1 MRVTFNTTF
10 LFYLGLVSLG
20 LILPSACSDSS
31 RFGGS
36 DSTFFSEEEWDII
49 KSLSPVPGPPPA
61 ATNRFADN
69 PMAAALGQRFFFD
82 PRFSGPLVNQ
92 ENFNTNEGG
101 NGSAGQAGNAL
112 DGAVERVA
120 CATCH
125 MPSTSFA
132 DSRTISENVSL
143 GTDFGQR
150 NAPTILNTAFNDF
163 YNYDGLF
170 DSQWAQALNPIEN
183 PDEHNFNR
191 VGLALAILQNHQAE
205 YEAVFGPLPNLNDA
219 ARFPQV
225 PNPPVF
231 VGQGRPGD
239 SANDPTPGGALDTF
253 DGMAP
258 ADQQLINE
266 IFANFGKAVA
276 AYERLL
282 ISRDSAFDRF
292 VAGENRALSADQK
305 RGLKLF
311 IVDSLCVTCHNGPN
325 FTDNKFHNLGVKQ
338 AGAHVPSQDLGRFG
352 AIPSLLASQFNGVG
366 PFSDDTN
373 AGAQKLAGLTQNSRQ
388 LGQFKT
394 PTLRN
399 IDLTGSYFHTG
410 FQSSLWDVVDFYNHG
425 GDRSGFS
432 GVQSVRI
439 NDLNMTETQ
448 VNDLVSF
455 LRTLNG
461 SPPPANLTTPP
472 AGIPFPPP

>member
-1 MRVTFNTTF
+1 MRVTFNKTF
-10 LFYLGLVSLG
+10 ILYLGLVALAAT
-20 LILPSACSDSS
+20 LPSACSDSS
-31 RFGGS
+31 SLGRQ
-36 DSTFFSEEEWDII
+36 DSFFSDEEWDII
-49 KSLSPVPGPPPA
+49 RSLSPVPAPPAA
-61 ATNRFADN
+61 ATNRVADD

-92 ENFNTNEGG
+92 ENFNTGEGG

-125 MPSTSFA
+125 NPATSFA
-132 DSRTISENVSL
+132 DTRTVSESVSL

-191 VGLALAILQNHQAE
+191 IGVALQILQNHQAE
-205 YEAVFGPLPNLNDA
+205 YEAVFGPLPNLADNT
-219 ARFPQV
+219 RFPQI

-239 SANDPTPGGALDTF
+239 SANDPTPGGPLDTF
-253 DGMAP
+253 DGMTQ
-258 ADQQLINE
+258 ADQTLINE
-266 IFANFGKAVA
+266 IFANFGKAIA

-282 ISRDSAFDRF
+282 ISRDSDFDRF
-292 VAGENRALSADQK
+292 VAGESRALSADQK

-325 FTDNKFHNLGVKQ
+325 FTDNQFHNLGVQ
-338 AGAHVPSQDLGRFG
+338 QSGTHVPSQDLGRFG
-352 AIPSLLASQFNGVG
+352 AIPELLASEFNGVG
-366 PFSDDTN
+366 PFSDNT
-373 AGAQKLAGLTQNSRQ
+373 AVGAQKLAGLTQNSRQ

-399 IDLTGSYFHTG
+399 IDLTGPYFHTG
-410 FQSSLWDVVDFYNHG
+410 FQGSLRDVVDFYNRG

-432 GVQSVRI
+432 GVQDVRI
-439 NDLNMTETQ
+439 NELFMTETQ
-448 VNDLVSF
+448 VNDVVSF

-461 SPPPANLTTPP
+461 APLPSNLTSPP